1 MTKEIKESW
10 QFLKGTNQG
19 YKITHPTAGKSWDVW
34 PESDL
39 NVFFHD
45 FNLKEAYRKWK
56 VK

>member
-10 QFLKGTNQG
+10 QFLKGTNQEC
-19 YKITHPTAGKSWDVW
+19 KITHPTAGKSWDVW
-34 PESDL
+34 SESDL
-39 NVFFHD
+39 DVFFHD